1 MKFSESW
8 LREWINP
15 EISSEM
21 LADQLT
27 MAGLEVDNVEK
38 VAGDFTGVVIGKVV
52 ECKQHPNADKLRVT
66 KVDIGKDELLDIVCG
81 APNCRQGLMVACAT
95 VGAVLPG
102 DFKIKSAKLRG
113 EPSEGM
119 LCSYSELGITD
130 DHNGIIELPDNA
142 PLGKDIR
149 EYLNLNDVMIDISV
163 TPNRADCFGIVGVAR
178 DISAVNNIPMK
189 EIKIANVPAT
199 ISDTLSIQIDAP
211 KAAPRYLG
219 RVIKNININAT
230 TPLWMKEKL
239 RRGGIRSVDAVV
251 DITNYVLLE
260 LGHPMHA
267 FDLDQIEK
275 GIIVRYAHQDEE
287 MTLLNG
293 NEVKL
298 NDKTLVI
305 ADHNKVLAIAGIM
318 GGEKSS
324 VTQSTTDIFLES
336 AFFAPLAITGKAREY
351 GLHTEASHRYERG
364 VDPELQFVAMERA
377 TQLLVDICGGEVGP
391 VIEVTNQSEL
401 PSQATIKLHRN
412 KIDRIIGYTIEAQ
425 KITDIL
431 VRLGCEV
438 EYKDDI
444 WIVKSPSWRFD
455 LQIEEDLVEEVARI
469 YGYNNIPNANMK
481 IESVMQPK
489 PESIISLRRIKDL
502 LVDRGYQEAVTYSFV
517 DPKIQHIL
525 HPNEPAITLP
535 NPISSEMSVMR
546 LSLWSGLLDAVLYNQ
561 NRQQSRL
568 RLFETGLRFIP
579 DEKCEFGVRQ
589 EFMLSG
595 VITGNLYEDHWQ
607 LPKKSVDFYDLKG
620 DLEAI
625 FSLLGCD
632 GQVQFNRAELSAL
645 HPGQSAVINLN
656 DEVIGYFGVLHPEI
670 EKKLSL
676 NSKTLVFEINLAK
689 INFKKVPVAQDLSK
703 YPSNKRD
710 IAIIVS
716 NTIPAAEIISV
727 CKQAGGEQLVKV
739 NLFDVYQG
747 DNIKE
752 DQKSLAIS
760 LILQDKSRTLEEE
773 DITNIV
779 SKCVTALQNR
789 FKALLRE

>member
-267 FDLDQIEK
+267 FDLKQIEK

-364 VDPELQFVAMERA
+364 VDPALQFVAMERA

-391 VIEVTNQSEL
+391 VIEVTNQNEL
-401 PSQATIKLHRN
+401 PSQATIKLRRN
-412 KIDRIIGYTIEAQ
+412 KIDRIIGYTIETQ

-438 EYKDDI
+438 EYQDDT
-444 WIVKSPSWRFD
+444 WIIKSPSWRFD

-517 DPKIQHIL
+517 DPKVQHIL

-595 VITGNLYEDHWQ
+595 IITGNLYEDHWQ

-632 GQVQFNRAELSAL
+632 EQVQFNRSELSAL

-727 CKQAGGEQLVKV
+727 CKQAGGEQLIKV